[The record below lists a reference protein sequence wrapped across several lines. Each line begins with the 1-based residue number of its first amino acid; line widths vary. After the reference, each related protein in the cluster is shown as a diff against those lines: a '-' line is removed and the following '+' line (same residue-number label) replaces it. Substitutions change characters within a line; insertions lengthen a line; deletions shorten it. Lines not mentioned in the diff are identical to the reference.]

1 MSAAVEDGRQVRLND
16 MFPLRIAHICQQSD
30 IRDAGIVDQ
39 YIQITACAVDVPEYL
54 IRLFRLSHIAKH
66 DITGA
71 MIGSLYGMLYLVQIR
86 NGSTAVQKNMIPSR
100 CEIQGSAFSNSPG
113 STCNQNRFFIHLY
126 CPLSEILK

>member
-1 MSAAVEDGRQVRLND
+1 MQKLRTSLSLSLIHIS
-16 MFPLRIAHICQQSD
+16 LRIAHICQQSD

-71 MIGSLYGMLYLVQIR
+71 MIGSLYGMPVSYTHL
-86 NGSTAVQKNMIPSR
+86 
-100 CEIQGSAFSNSPG
+100 PG
-113 STCNQNRFFIHLY
+113 SV
-126 CPLSEILK
+126 PV